1 MTSTR
6 SPEPEAPTAAR
17 GPERFA
23 VRPVA
28 PARPSLGKAALAALA
43 LLGLLVG
50 IPAAL
55 WALSGPPPVPSG
67 LPGRD
72 DLTQPLTVDALLT
85 VLAAV
90 VWLAWLQFAVCTLVE
105 LVSLV
110 RGGGLPRP
118 VPLSGRSQALARAL
132 VGTLLVGTSFLGSTG
147 AASAVT
153 VTPDVATGGTV
164 QVVDERGGAADGV
177 APGDAA
183 PAGDARAAEPGGPV
197 DRPAQRME
205 RVPGVPADMV
215 DVIGHKVAVVQPPDG
230 HYHDNLWD
238 IAERHLG
245 DGRRWKEVFDLNQGR
260 QQPDGGELVLGRL
273 IQPGWVLIMPDDARG
288 VPRVHAVADEAP
300 APVPSDEAPLEA
312 PGEAPADAPATDRLA
327 SDRLGVA
334 LTGGLLA
341 AVLAGALA
349 AERRRR
355 RGTDP
360 GDDALEA
367 EVRLLVGADPER
379 VQRLDHALR
388 ALSGT
393 CRAERVAL
401 PQVYAASVDDDAVE
415 LRVAPPAPTAPAPW
429 SALDGGARWRLE
441 RDVAAA
447 HATTEEPADLGH
459 APYPGLVCLGRDDRG
474 ADVLVDLEAVAGPLA
489 VGGAGTV
496 AREVVS
502 ALAVQLATAPWA
514 DDQQVWGHHLAPVL
528 AAVTGPSL
536 HPVDDL
542 GPLLAAW
549 AEHSPRR
556 DAQEVLGGRLGR
568 HPGSSPQYLLLGS
581 QPDEESLARLDAL
594 VAAGA
599 RGLGVVA
606 AVPLPGARWR
616 LEVDEA
622 GRLSVPLLDLEL
634 DAVRL
639 TEAAA
644 EELATL
650 FAAAREE
657 AAPVAAD
664 RPRVPAVPHGTATD
678 DGHWGSAPVRVGLLG
693 PLELRADGQLD
704 ASRRDLATEVVV
716 FLAAQTAPVHPS
728 VVGASVWPRGVT
740 PEVRDATIARTR
752 DWLGTDDDGNPLLRE
767 TAEGR
772 LHLAPDVAVD
782 WWAFCA
788 LVGRARD
795 AAPREERELLRR
807 ALQLVRGEVLVG
819 RPAGRYSWLPRTR
832 LERQAVELVV
842 DAAHRLAEVSTDDD
856 PSGAA
861 AACRAGLRLAP
872 TSQVLWRDLLRAEH
886 RRPDG
891 PGTAAV
897 VDEAVQELQAAGG
910 GLEPETEALVVELL
924 PGHRPDDEQV
934 G

>member
-1 MTSTR
+1 
-6 SPEPEAPTAAR
+6 
-17 GPERFA
+17 
-23 VRPVA
+23 
-28 PARPSLGKAALAALA
+28 
-43 LLGLLVG
+43 
-50 IPAAL
+50 
-55 WALSGPPPVPSG
+55 
-67 LPGRD
+67 
-72 DLTQPLTVDALLT
+72 
-85 VLAAV
+85 
-90 VWLAWLQFAVCTLVE
+90 
-105 LVSLV
+105 
-110 RGGGLPRP
+110 
-118 VPLSGRSQALARAL
+118 
-132 VGTLLVGTSFLGSTG
+132 
-147 AASAVT
+147 
-153 VTPDVATGGTV
+153 
-164 QVVDERGGAADGV
+164 
-177 APGDAA
+177 
-183 PAGDARAAEPGGPV
+183 
-197 DRPAQRME
+197 ME

-288 VPRVHAVADEAP
+288 VPRVHAVADATTTT
-300 APVPSDEAPLEA
+300 PVPSDEAPLEA
-312 PGEAPADAPATDRLA
+312 PGEAPGEAPADLLA

-360 GDDALEA
+360 GDDALET
-367 EVRLLVGADPER
+367 EVRLLVGAEPER
-379 VQRLDHALR
+379 VRRLDHALR

-447 HATTEEPADLGH
+447 REAAEEPTDLGH

-514 DDQQVWGHHLAPVL
+514 DEQQVWGHHLAPVL
-528 AAVTGPSL
+528 AGVTGPSL
-536 HPVDDL
+536 HAVDDL

-549 AEHSPRR
+549 AERSPRR

-581 QPDEESLARLDAL
+581 EPDEESLARLDAL

-606 AVPLPGARWR
+606 AVPLPSARWR